1 MNRKEAPIGIMD
13 SGVGGVSVLR
23 EIVRLMPE
31 EDCIYY
37 GDCANA
43 PYGTKTPQE
52 VRDLTFQAVRVLLEH
67 GVKAIV
73 IACNTATSAA
83 ISALREYY
91 RDIPVI
97 GIEPALKPAA
107 EEHAGSRILVMATPM
122 TLKEEKF
129 HHLMEHYSGQTQIL
143 PVSSEGLMEFVEKGI
158 LDGPELES
166 FLRRLLLPYL
176 PADSI
181 VLGCTHYPFVKKI
194 IARVAGQGTRILD
207 GGAGTAREVKRRLE
221 AENLRRDTGSG
232 GQIVFYSSEDTQKM
246 EELCRRLM
254 KNGD

>member
-1 MNRKEAPIGIMD
+1 MNRKDAPIGIMD

-31 EDCIYY
+31 EDCIYF

-52 VRDLTFQAVRVLLEH
+52 VRELTFQAVSVLLER
-67 GVKAIV
+67 GAKAIV

-83 ISALREYY
+83 IAALRQKY
-91 RDIPVI
+91 RYLPVI

-107 EEHAGSRILVMATPM
+107 SDHAGERILVMATPM

-129 HHLMEHYSGQTQIL
+129 HQLMDHYNMETQIV
-143 PVSSEGLMEFVEKGI
+143 PVSCEGLMEFVEQGI
-158 LDGPELES
+158 LDGPELER
-166 FLRRLLLPYL
+166 FLQGLLLPKL

-181 VLGCTHYPFVKKI
+181 VLGCTHYPLIKK
-194 IARVAGQGTRILD
+194 
-207 GGAGTAREVKRRLE
+207 EFEE
-221 AENLRRDTGSG
+221 ADKNFEKE
-232 GQIVFYSSEDTQKM
+232 I
-246 EELCRRLM
+246 EEHKKTM
-254 KNGD
+254 YVPKD